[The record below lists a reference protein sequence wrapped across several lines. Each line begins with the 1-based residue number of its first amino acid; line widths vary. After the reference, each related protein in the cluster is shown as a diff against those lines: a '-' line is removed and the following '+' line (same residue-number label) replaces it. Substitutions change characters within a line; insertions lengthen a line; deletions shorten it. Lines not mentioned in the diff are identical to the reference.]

1 MPVRPFR
8 RALVAGIATV
18 AVAGLLAGCSSGSGG
33 DHPKANAGTLLA
45 AGLQAQK
52 AGDTQAAKQLY
63 QQVIAKDPSN
73 VYAHYNLGVIA
84 QQAKDNSTA
93 LREYGA
99 ALAANPNYV
108 PALYNEA
115 TIYGESNP
123 ALAITTYKQVVSL
136 QKQSPTAYLNLG
148 LLEVKTGQKR
158 QGYADLL
165 TALHQDPTLA
175 GGLSPKL
182 KRQLSQASKSGT
194 GKAAQPSPSPS
205 TT

>member
-1 MPVRPFR
+1 
-8 RALVAGIATV
+8 LV
-18 AVAGLLAGCSSGSGG
+18 AVAGLLAGCSSGSG
-33 DHPKANAGTLLA
+33 DDKTKTNAGTLLA

-99 ALAANPNYV
+99 ALAANPRYV

-115 TIYGESNP
+115 TIYGDSNP
-123 ALAITTYKQVVSL
+123 ALAITTYQQVISL

-148 LLEVKTGQKR
+148 LLEVKSGQK
-158 QGYADLL
+158 QKGYADLL
-165 TALHQDPTLA
+165 TALHQDPSLA
-175 GGLSPKL
+175 AGLPPKL
-182 KRQLSQASKSGT
+182 KRQLSQASKSGQGNST
-194 GKAAQPSPSPS
+194 QPSPSPS
-205 TT
+205 AS